1 MAKYPKLL
9 SIELYIINHHQLYHY
24 SMYIIHYSILCHS
37 PSIRKGRNIR
47 SSYPQVQSLGDFP
60 CFSPEVLGWMW
71 FSMIL
76 NGAVLS
82 LVIAPREDRLS
93 LVSRWVAGGDGN
105 EN

>member
-1 MAKYPKLL
+1 
-9 SIELYIINHHQLYHY
+9 
-24 SMYIIHYSILCHS
+24 MYIIHYSILCHS
-37 PSIRKGRNIR
+37 PSIRKGRNSERSKKIR
-47 SSYPQVQSLGDFP
+47 SSYPQVQSLGVFP

-82 LVIAPREDRLS
+82 LVIAPREDSLS

-105 EN
+105 ENYPLAMTNIAIENHHF